1 MYPYAERLVFGC
13 CSLSANKSK
22 ERAIKILK
30 YAESLGIKEFDTAPL
45 YSKGYSE
52 LILGEAFKD
61 NKDLN
66 VTTKIGNYDIA
77 KTIIPSS
84 IAIPM
89 NNFIKKFKSESKNI
103 SNQINYLKQ
112 TTNYDYHFKKQIK
125 SSQKKLNGINIKGIL
140 LHEINPYKIDEQII
154 KNLVIFLRNQ
164 NIKNLGYAGYMYPEF
179 FDIEIPKW
187 VKILQ
192 LMIPYENN
200 IYEEKILYLLE
211 KYSNIEFRFFNIF
224 SGINPSGFKINYGK
238 KILKDFPN
246 TKIIFQTTSHE
257 RLKENFNF
265 FNS

>member
-1 MYPYAERLVFGC
+1 
-13 CSLSANKSK
+13 
-22 ERAIKILK
+22 
-30 YAESLGIKEFDTAPL
+30 
-45 YSKGYSE
+45 
-52 LILGEAFKD
+52 
-61 NKDLN
+61 
-66 VTTKIGNYDIA
+66 
-77 KTIIPSS
+77 
-84 IAIPM
+84 
-89 NNFIKKFKSESKNI
+89 
-103 SNQINYLKQ
+103 
-112 TTNYDYHFKKQIK
+112 
-125 SSQKKLNGINIKGIL
+125 
-140 LHEINPYKIDEQII
+140 
-154 KNLVIFLRNQ
+154 
-164 NIKNLGYAGYMYPEF
+164 MYPEF